1 MATTP
6 LEREIL
12 THYATTPGPYLGGSE
27 NWAEVHAKIVQH
39 FIELRLL
46 ISHQGADGRSHL
58 RANEEALRA
67 YMDAL
72 AAVPLPVQRWMVPP
86 PQAPSE
92 GSGDPAAHR
101 DPIEQRLVALERQVR
116 DLQSAES
123 VPRPRYEP
131 EED

>member
-12 THYATTPGPYLGGSE
+12 THYATSPGPYLGGSG
-27 NWAEVHAKIVQH
+27 NWAEIHVKIVQR
-39 FIELRLL
+39 FIDLRLL

-58 RANEEALRA
+58 RANEEALRV

-72 AAVPLPVQRWMVPP
+72 AAVPLPVQRWVVEVP
-86 PQAPSE
+86 
-92 GSGDPAAHR
+92 GGPAAQS
-101 DPIEQRLVALERQVR
+101 DEMEQRIAELERQVHE
-116 DLQSAES
+116 LQTAES
-123 VPRPRYEP
+123 GPPRPRYEP